1 MATVTWAHYA
11 IIQGKKYNC
20 IIALI
25 LTIIL
30 SLIFTAFQGFEYYYA
45 PFTFADSVFG
55 SVFYFGTGLILAP
68 GGGPKAPIKIT
79 NKFYSRTVLKDGSY
93 GTNNYFIDPY
103 WITGFSDGE
112 SCFTVK
118 LSKNESRWKIVP

>member
-11 IIQGKKYNC
+11 IIQGKKSNC

-68 GGGPKAPIKIT
+68 IKIT
-79 NKFYSRTVLKDGSY
+79 NKFYSRTVLYDGSY
-93 GTNNYFIDPY
+93 GTNNNFIDPY
-103 WITGFSDGE
+103 WITRFLDGE

-118 LSKNESRWKIVP
+118 LSKNEYRWKIVHEFNI